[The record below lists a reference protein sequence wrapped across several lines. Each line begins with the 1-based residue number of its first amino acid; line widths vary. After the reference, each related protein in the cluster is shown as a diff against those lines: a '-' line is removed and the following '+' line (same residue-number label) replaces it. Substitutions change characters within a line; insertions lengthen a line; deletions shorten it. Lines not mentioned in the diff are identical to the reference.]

1 MASSTPKDQAPPK
14 DQAVP
19 PEGQAATAAPSA
31 AARAAA
37 KRAADGVSD
46 EERKRLDIDALLA
59 ERRGYLQRGLD
70 DRVKGVD
77 QALARLD
84 HKA

>member
-1 MASSTPKDQAPPK
+1 MASSTPKDQVPPK
-14 DQAVP
+14 DQVAA
-19 PEGQAATAAPSA
+19 PEGQPAKVTAKAE
-31 AARAAA
+31 AAA
-37 KRAADGVSD
+37 KRADAGVSD

-77 QALARLD
+77 QALARLG